1 MNKNIKEFLLVAV
14 GATLMSAAM
23 YFGMD
28 PHSLAPGGVYGASV
42 VLATLLPFPV
52 GAISLVLNGILF
64 TLAFKFLGSHY
75 GAKTIFATIVFSGAL
90 IVFEKLFPNV
100 EPLTDDI
107 LLDLLVGTVVSAIG
121 LIIVLNQNASTGG
134 TDIIASIIQKYTGW
148 EFGKALMAVDI
159 LITLGASYFFGLKIG
174 LYSLFAVIA
183 YGVVIDYI
191 LEGFDKNKEMTIVTS
206 KNEEVLNYIFEDLDR
221 SATLYQAKGA
231 YSNVPKEII
240 VTVLDRGSFVR
251 LKNFMKDTDP
261 TAFITVNETY
271 EVLGEGYK
279 DLSSQ

>member
-42 VLATLLPFPV
+42 LLATLLPFPV

-206 KNEEVLNYIFEDLDR
+206 KNEEVLNFIFEVLDR

>member
-206 KNEEVLNYIFEDLDR
+206 KNAEVLNFIFEDLDR

-251 LKNFMKDTDP
+251 LKNFMKDTDL

>member
-42 VLATLLPFPV
+42 VLSTLLPFPV

-206 KNEEVLNYIFEDLDR
+206 KNEEVLKFIFEDLDR

>member
-1 MNKNIKEFLLVAV
+1 MNKSIKEFFLVAV

-23 YFGMD
+23 YFGME

-42 VLATLLPFPV
+42 LLSSISNFPI
-52 GAISLVLNGILF
+52 GAISLILNGILF

-75 GAKTIFATIVFSGAL
+75 GGKTIFATIVFSGAL

-107 LLDLLVGTVVSAIG
+107 LLDLLVGTVASAIG

-134 TDIIASIIQKYTGW
+134 TDILASMIQKYTGW
-148 EFGKALMAVDI
+148 EFGKALMFCDI

-174 LYSLFAVIA
+174 LYSLFAVVA

-191 LEGFDKNKEMTIVTS
+191 LEGFDKNKEMTIITS
-206 KNEEVLNYIFEDLDR
+206 KNDEVLNFIFEDLDR
-221 SATLYQAKGA
+221 SATIYKAVGA
-231 YSNVPKEII
+231 FSNIERDVI
-240 VTVLDRGSFVR
+240 VTVLDRSSFVR
-251 LKNFMKDTDP
+251 LKKFIKETDP
-261 TAFITVNETY
+261 HAFITVNETY

>member
-42 VLATLLPFPV
+42 VLSTLLPFPV

-90 IVFEKLFPNV
+90 IVFEKLFPKV

-206 KNEEVLNYIFEDLDR
+206 KNEEVLKFIFEDLDR

>member
-206 KNEEVLNYIFEDLDR
+206 KNEEVLNFIFEDLDR

>member
-42 VLATLLPFPV
+42 VLSTLLPFPV

-90 IVFEKLFPNV
+90 IVFEKLFPKV

-206 KNEEVLNYIFEDLDR
+206 KNEEVLNFIFEDLDR